1 MSRLGDLYK
10 AMETLRK
17 EGLSLNEDLERQV
30 SELEENIIKKEILPI
45 VTETI
50 ERALKQVER
59 ELVLVVDYHPGL
71 PISVSL
77 SRKTN
82 ITELI
87 EAKRLEADPEVNHK
101 EFGPRKNKRTQ
112 IAPRTGLCIYRKDGS
127 IIQERDA
134 ATTFTS
140 AIMEAGLM
148 RVRELN
154 VRFCGINV
162 VSTTK
167 DKKYGNTQREAAPGL
182 FVLTHSSTKDKKK
195 MLDTIIS
202 FGDYGQKKDSQY
214 TGIIPTCKY
223 IARRLFV
230 PLDVV
235 KVSYPTAYK
244 HKILLPFLPVF
255 RIIKKNVLFHLHIN
269 ILFNGIIIIVFIW

>member
-1 MSRLGDLYK
+1 MSRLSDLYK

-50 ERALKQVER
+50 EPALKQVQR
-59 ELVLVVDYHPGL
+59 ELVLVVDYHPGM

-127 IIQERDA
+127 ILQERDA

-167 DKKYGNTQREAAPGL
+167 DKKYGNTQREASPGL

-195 MLDTIIS
+195 MLDKINKALKMGWRIE
-202 FGDYGQKKDSQY
+202 
-214 TGIIPTCKY
+214 I
-223 IARRLFV
+223 
-230 PLDVV
+230 V
-235 KVSYPTAYK
+235 K
-244 HKILLPFLPVF
+244 
-255 RIIKKNVLFHLHIN
+255 
-269 ILFNGIIIIVFIW
+269 

>member
-1 MSRLGDLYK
+1 MSRLSDLYK

-50 ERALKQVER
+50 EPALKQVQR
-59 ELVLVVDYHPGL
+59 ELVLVVDYHPRM

-127 IIQERDA
+127 ILQERDA

-195 MLDTIIS
+195 MLDKINKALKMGWRIE
-202 FGDYGQKKDSQY
+202 
-214 TGIIPTCKY
+214 I
-223 IARRLFV
+223 
-230 PLDVV
+230 V
-235 KVSYPTAYK
+235 K
-244 HKILLPFLPVF
+244 
-255 RIIKKNVLFHLHIN
+255 
-269 ILFNGIIIIVFIW
+269 

>member
-1 MSRLGDLYK
+1 MSRLSDLYK

-30 SELEENIIKKEILPI
+30 SELE

-50 ERALKQVER
+50 EPALKQVQR
-59 ELVLVVDYHPGL
+59 ELVLVVDYHPGM

-127 IIQERDA
+127 ILQERDA

-195 MLDTIIS
+195 MLDKINKALKI
-202 FGDYGQKKDSQY
+202 GWR
-214 TGIIPTCKY
+214 IEI
-223 IARRLFV
+223 
-230 PLDVV
+230 V
-235 KVSYPTAYK
+235 K
-244 HKILLPFLPVF
+244 
-255 RIIKKNVLFHLHIN
+255 
-269 ILFNGIIIIVFIW
+269 